1 MMRGILAIAA
11 IACAVAVAA
20 IGVAGASAALPEYT
34 ECQKVKNTGAYKD
47 NGCTIVDPQHKG
59 SNEIGVPAHRCGKVA
74 KVEGAFHGAF
84 DDRHCTEADPNHEG
98 SFELTEG
105 VGKGKPFK
113 GKASGG
119 VQLQLHQFFTGEE
132 RSIICSKGSDE
143 GLVTGPSSIENLRFK
158 LQGCE
163 GPWFQLSEECSQV
176 GASTPRGTIEFGPLS
191 ATLGYISS
199 AEHRVGID
207 LKGEGEEFAE
217 VYCEFAPF
225 YLRFT
230 GSDVAQLGGEQL
242 TSFSK
247 SFELDL
253 SAAEGLEGQAPDVPF
268 YEIGSRSEELGS
280 PTPLG
285 IIGHFSEK
293 GVALK
298 LNA

>member
-1 MMRGILAIAA
+1 MRGIVVIAVVA
-11 IACAVAVAA
+11 ACAVAVSAA
-20 IGVAGASAALPEYT
+20 GVAGASAALPEYS
-34 ECQKVKNTGAYKD
+34 ECQKVKKTGTYKD

-59 SNEIGVPAHRCGKVA
+59 SNEIGLPGHRCVKVA
-74 KVEGAFHGAF
+74 KVEGSFHGSF
-84 DDRHCTEADPNHEG
+84 DDRHCTEADPKHEG
-98 SFELTEG
+98 GFELTEG

-113 GKASGG
+113 GKAVSG

-132 RSIICSKGSDE
+132 RSIICSRGSDE
-143 GLVTGPSSIENLRFK
+143 GLVTGPSSIEDLRFK
-158 LQGCE
+158 LQGCK
-163 GPWFQLSEECSQV
+163 GPWYQLSEECSQV
-176 GASTPRGTIEFGPLS
+176 GRGTPRGTIEFGPLS
-191 ATLGYISS
+191 ATLSYISS

-217 VYCEFAPF
+217 VLCEFAPF

-247 SFELDL
+247 RFELEL

-268 YEIGSRSEELGS
+268 YEIGSSPEELGP

-285 IIGHFSEK
+285 IEGLFSEK
-293 GVALK
+293 GEALK